1 MTTQLSFLDIVGY
14 FNASL
19 GVAMLAMHTMIPLRI
34 TGIAHN
40 IVSIIFGFFTGIYP
54 MLVQH
59 SILLPVNL
67 VRLFQMRNLIKE
79 VKSASAGSHSMDWLK
94 PFTQKRHFK
103 AGETLFWR
111 GDKADSM
118 FFVVSGK
125 LRLRDL
131 QIVLQ
136 SGAVVGELGFVS
148 PEKTRTQTVE
158 CIEDATVLTI
168 SYEKLEELYFQNP
181 QFGFYLLRLA
191 TARLFDNMNRME
203 QTLLDRD
210 REIARLRRLVPNG
223 TAT

>member
-1 MTTQLSFLDIVGY
+1 MNAQIGFLDLVGY
-14 FNASL
+14 FNAAL

-40 IVSIIFGFFTGIYP
+40 IVSIIFGLLSGIYP

-67 VRLFQMRNLIKE
+67 TRLFQMRRLIKD
-79 VKSASAGSHSMDWLK
+79 VKSASAGSHSMDWLR
-94 PFTQKRHFK
+94 PFTQQRQFK
-103 AGETLFWR
+103 AGQTLFWR

-125 LRLRDL
+125 LRLQEL
-131 QIVLQ
+131 QVVLQ
-136 SGAVVGELGFVS
+136 TGAVVGELGFIS
-148 PEKTRTQTVE
+148 PDQTRTQTVE

-168 SYEKLEELYFQNP
+168 GYEKLEELYFQNP
-181 QFGFYLLRLA
+181 QFGFYFLRLA
-191 TARLFDNMNRME
+191 TARLFDNIGRME

-210 REIARLRRLVPNG
+210 REIARLRKLIPDG
-223 TAT
+223 KAS

>member
-1 MTTQLSFLDIVGY
+1 MNAQLSFLELVGY
-14 FNASL
+14 FNAAL

-40 IVSIIFGFFTGIYP
+40 VVSIVFGFLTGIYP

-67 VRLFQMRNLIKE
+67 VRLFQMRRLIKE
-79 VKSASAGSHSMDWLK
+79 VSTASAGSHSMDWLK
-94 PFTQKRHFK
+94 PFTQQRRFK
-103 AGETLFWR
+103 AGQTLFWR

-118 FFVVSGK
+118 YFVVSGK
-125 LRLRDL
+125 LRLQDL
-131 QIVLQ
+131 QLVLQ
-136 SGAVVGELGFVS
+136 AGAVVGELGFIS

-181 QFGFYLLRLA
+181 QFGFYFLRLA
-191 TARLFDNMNRME
+191 TARLFDNIGRME

-210 REIARLRRLVPNG
+210 REIARLRKLIPNAP
-223 TAT
+223 AT

>member
-1 MTTQLSFLDIVGY
+1 MNNLSFLEAVGY
-14 FNASL
+14 FNAAL

-40 IVSIIFGFFTGIYP
+40 LVSILFGFFNGVYP

-59 SILLPVNL
+59 SILLPVNVL
-67 VRLFQMRNLIKE
+67 RLLQMRRLIKE
-79 VKSASAGSHSMDWLK
+79 VQSASAGSHSMEWLK
-94 PFTQKRHFK
+94 PFTQRRQFK
-103 AGETLFWR
+103 AGQTLFWK

-125 LRLRDL
+125 LRLKEL

-136 SGAVVGELGFVS
+136 VGAVVGELGFIS
-148 PEKTRTQTVE
+148 PNQTRTQTVE

-168 SYEKLEELYFQNP
+168 SYDKLEELYFQNP
-181 QFGFYLLRLA
+181 AFGFYFLRLA
-191 TARLFDNMNRME
+191 TARLFDNIGRME

-210 REIARLRRLVPNG
+210 REIARLRKLIQAGP
-223 TAT
+223 AA